1 MEYKNSK
8 DVLKKVFGFDEFR
21 STQEEIIEHVLDGKN
36 TMVLMP
42 TGMGK
47 SLCFQIPSLLLPGL
61 TLVVS
66 PLISLMK
73 DQVDS
78 LVKKGID
85 AAFINSSLSKPE
97 RNDRYRRLAAGE
109 WNILYVSPERF
120 RKEEFVSVI
129 QQREISLLAV
139 DEAHCVSQ
147 WGHDFRPDYT
157 RIAEFRKLIG
167 KPPLIA
173 LTATATPDVQKD
185 IARLCTEEGEEIELF
200 NEGINRPNL
209 YLGMEEVI
217 DSEEKYDIILDELEK
232 VKGAKII
239 YFTLIKNLEAF
250 SRYLE
255 EKKIKHRYYHGK
267 LPPDKRK
274 RIQHDFMAGRGNLML
289 ATNAFGMG
297 IDRSDIRMIIHADS
311 PDSLESY
318 YQEIGRAGRD
328 GKDSRCILIF
338 SQDDLAVQMDFLAWK
353 NPDKIFIEQTYDLMK
368 KTGNLLHSMDYEELQ
383 EKLVYKNR
391 GDHRLQTVLNLFD
404 RYGITEGELEM
415 GTLTVVDNIAEQLID
430 EKIIS
435 YKKEY
440 DQKRLIE
447 LVQYVRSERCRRQKI
462 HSYFGIESDECGNCD
477 ICKSEEL

>member
-1 MEYKNSK
+1 MKYNTPEE
-8 DVLKKVFGFDEFR
+8 VLKKVFGFDEFR
-21 STQEEIIEHVLDGKN
+21 STQKEIINHVLKGEN

-47 SLCFQIPSLLLPGL
+47 SLCFQIPSMILPGL
-61 TLVVS
+61 TIVVS

-78 LVKKGID
+78 LVKRGVD
-85 AAFINSSLSKPE
+85 AAYINSSLSKPE
-97 RNDRYRRLAAGE
+97 RNDRLRRLAAGD
-109 WNILYVSPERF
+109 WHILYVSPERF

-129 QQREISLLAV
+129 QKREISLLAV

-157 RIAEFRKLIG
+157 RIAEFRSLIG
-167 KPPLIA
+167 NPPLIA
-173 LTATATPDVQKD
+173 LTATATPTVQKD
-185 IARLCTEEGEEIELF
+185 ISRLCTDDGEEIKLF

-217 DSEEKYDIILDELEK
+217 DYEEKYDIILDELEK

-250 SRYLE
+250 SRHLE
-255 EKKIKHRYYHGK
+255 TKKIKHRYYHGK

-274 RIQHDFMAGRGNLML
+274 KIQHEFMAGRGNLML

-297 IDRSDIRMIIHADS
+297 IDRHDIRMIIHADA

-338 SQDDLAVQMDFLAWK
+338 SQDDLAVQMDFLGWK
-353 NPDKIFIEQTYDLMK
+353 NPDKKFIQQTYDLMQ
-368 KTGNLLHSMDYEELQ
+368 KTGSLLQSMDYEELQ

-415 GTLTVVDNIAEQLID
+415 GTLKVVSEIRSQLVD
-430 EKIIS
+430 EGLNTNKR
-435 YKKEY
+435 EY

-447 LVQYVRSERCRRQKI
+447 LVQYVRSETCRRQKI
-462 HSYFGIESDECGNCD
+462 HSYFGIDSDECGNCD
-477 ICKSEEL
+477 ICLEE